1 MTIINLKF
9 YAILYNLESELFNI
23 HRFRIVRRIETLYLL
38 RNMFMVLVDVSC
50 LPLKLSN
57 AVPVSDSRLRGGN
70 EKTDTFS

>member
-38 RNMFMVLVDVSC
+38 RNIFIVLVDVR
-50 LPLKLSN
+50 
-57 AVPVSDSRLRGGN
+57 VSDSRLRGGN
-70 EKTDTFS
+70 ERTDTFS